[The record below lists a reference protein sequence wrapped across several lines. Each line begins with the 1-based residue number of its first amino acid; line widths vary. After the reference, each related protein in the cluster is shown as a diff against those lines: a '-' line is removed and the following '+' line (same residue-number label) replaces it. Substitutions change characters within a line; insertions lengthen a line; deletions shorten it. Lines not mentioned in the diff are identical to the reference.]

1 MKRRNFLRNS
11 ALFSLSGLIARNTF
25 SQDEKRKEALIGPIG
40 IQLYTVRDDMQ
51 KNPIETIR
59 KIAGIGYKDV
69 ECAGYTER
77 KFYGMSKKEFKK
89 LLMDNGLTM
98 KSGHTG
104 TGQQNPAQKATMVNN
119 WEAFCEDAAYMG
131 QEYVVC
137 AYLTEDERKTIDQY
151 KKLAELFN
159 SCGEVAKSF
168 GLTFAFHNHDF
179 EFVKIDKQVPFDI
192 FLNETDAALVKFELD
207 HFWIKKAGYNA
218 NYFFDRYPGRFPLW
232 HVKDMSNDA
241 DKTFETVGKGSID
254 WKEVFNLRKASGMK
268 YFYVEQDAV
277 RKGTAM
283 ESIVN
288 SYQYLNNLKV

>member
-11 ALFSLSGLIARNTF
+11 ALFSLSGLIAGNTF

-137 AYLTEDERKTIDQY
+137 AYLTEDERKTIDQ
-151 KKLAELFN
+151 
-159 SCGEVAKSF
+159 
-168 GLTFAFHNHDF
+168 
-179 EFVKIDKQVPFDI
+179 
-192 FLNETDAALVKFELD
+192 
-207 HFWIKKAGYNA
+207 
-218 NYFFDRYPGRFPLW
+218 
-232 HVKDMSNDA
+232 
-241 DKTFETVGKGSID
+241 
-254 WKEVFNLRKASGMK
+254 
-268 YFYVEQDAV
+268 
-277 RKGTAM
+277 
-283 ESIVN
+283 
-288 SYQYLNNLKV
+288 